1 MKAEESNPNR
11 FPLVKPRLT
20 IPEANTFRQGRGFS
34 CGEIEKAGASIDDLK
49 TAHLR
54 IDRLRRSVHEVNVKS
69 LKEILGTPSRG
80 RTPQKGKPK
89 EKAKTAARKER
100 AKKRKETKTKAGN
113 K

>member
-20 IPEANTFRQGRGFS
+20 ISKVNTFRQGRGFS
-34 CGEIEKAGASIDDLK
+34 YGEIEKAGASVDDLK

-54 IDRLRRSVHEVNVKS
+54 IDRLRRSVHEVNIKS
-69 LKEILGTPSRG
+69 LKELLGTPSRG
-80 RTPQKGKPK
+80 RTAQKGKP
-89 EKAKTAARKER
+89 EGKAKSLVREKR
-100 AKKRKETKTKAGN
+100 AKKKETKTGK